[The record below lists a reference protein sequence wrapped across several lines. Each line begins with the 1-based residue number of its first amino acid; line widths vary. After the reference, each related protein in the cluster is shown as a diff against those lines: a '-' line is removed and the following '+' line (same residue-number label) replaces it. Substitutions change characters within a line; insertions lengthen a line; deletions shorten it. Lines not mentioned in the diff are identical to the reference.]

1 MRRFVTRAFWMV
13 LVVAFVPSMVSAQVT
28 ATLSGTVVDSGG
40 AVVPGASVVVTSK
53 ATAATF
59 NTVTDGAGAFSVP
72 ALNAGLYSVNV
83 SLSGFK
89 TAILSEIRLEPGL
102 PTSVKAILE
111 IGGLEETVVVD
122 GGASLVNTTTPVV
135 AATLNVDQINQMPLP
150 TRNALNAVTFLTGVN
165 TAGINRDANVNGLP
179 QSFINITLDGVGN
192 NDQFNKTT
200 DGFFASVTPRQDAV
214 EAVTVTMAAGGAD
227 VGGHGAVGINF
238 VTRSATNRFTGS
250 AYEYLRAPGLNS
262 NYWFNERNGLPK
274 NDVRLNQY
282 GFPQGG
288 ARTIPGLSGG

>member
-1 MRRFVTRAFWMV
+1 MRVVRTLWMV
-13 LVVAFVPSMVSAQVT
+13 LVLVGLSVPSTVFAQ
-28 ATLSGTVVDSGG
+28 ASGTLSGTVVDAAG
-40 AVVPGASVVVTSK
+40 AVIPGATVVVTSK
-53 ATAATF
+53 ATSGAF
-59 NTVTDGAGAFSVP
+59 NAVTDGSGTFSVP
-72 ALNAGLYSVNV
+72 ALNPGLYSVNV

-89 TAILSEIRLEPGL
+89 TAVLNDIRVAPGL
-102 PTSVKAILE
+102 PAIVKATLE

-122 GGASLVNTTTPVV
+122 GGTTLVNTQTPVV

-192 NDQFNKTT
+192 NDQFNKTS

-214 EAVTVTMAAGGAD
+214 EAVSVTMAAGGAD

-238 VTRSATNRFTGS
+238 VTRSGTNRFSGS
-250 AYEYLRAPGLNS
+250 GYEY
-262 NYWFNERNGLPK
+262 
-274 NDVRLNQY
+274 
-282 GFPQGG
+282 
-288 ARTIPGLSGG
+288 